1 MDRAATV
8 QGALRRFLDDSGLD
22 TQRRKV
28 CGHLLACRTEAMG
41 GRVMRCTQC
50 GDEQRWYH
58 GCRDRHCPQCQ
69 GRASRR
75 WAERQRQGVLPVA
88 YHHLVFTLPH
98 RLNGWVQLHP
108 QLLYRLLFDSAWST
122 LKAFGEDPRRLGGQ
136 LGMTAVLHTWG
147 QNLAQHVHLH
157 CLVPGGALDPQGH
170 WRAAKGTYLFPVRA
184 LSRRFRGAMVA
195 ALGRSARAGEL
206 HRVTRP
212 GEIEQMLEALMGC
225 DWVVYSKPC
234 LSHTPAVVDYLA
246 RYTHRIAVTN
256 ARILAVDDDGVD
268 LRYRDSHDGGR
279 GKTLHLAG
287 EEFVRRLM
295 LHVLPR
301 GFMRIRHF
309 GLLANR
315 CRTARV
321 AQIRGVLANAA
332 TDEAH
337 AIERAAEPTTGTDAE
352 YPCPRCRLGRLRPIA
367 EWTARPTGELS
378 MRRR

>member
-1 MDRAATV
+1 MDSAATV
-8 QGALRRFLDDSGLD
+8 QGALCRFGDLHGLD
-22 TQRRKV
+22 AQRRKV
-28 CGHLLACRTEAMG
+28 CGHLLACRTAAMG
-41 GRVMRCTQC
+41 GRVMRCERC

-69 GRASRR
+69 GRATRR
-75 WAERQRQGVLPVA
+75 WAERQREGVLPVA

-98 RLNGWVQLHP
+98 GLNGWVQLHP
-108 QLLYRLLFDSAWST
+108 QRLYRLLFDSAWST

-157 CLVPGGALDPQGH
+157 CLVPGGALDAQGH
-170 WRAAKGTYLFPVRA
+170 WRGAKGTYLFPVRA

-212 GEIEQMLEALMGC
+212 GEIERMLEALM
-225 DWVVYSKPC
+225 DREWVVYAKPC

-246 RYTHRIAVTN
+246 RYTHRIALTN
-256 ARILAVDDDGVD
+256 ARILAVDDEGVD
-268 LRYRDSHDGGR
+268 LRYRDARDGR
-279 GKTLHLAG
+279 SKTLHLAG

-309 GLLANR
+309 GFLANR
-315 CRTARV
+315 CRAARV
-321 AQIRGVLANAA
+321 AEIREDLASVP
-332 TDEAH
+332 TEAESVR
-337 AIERAAEPTTGTDAE
+337 ERGAPSMTGTDPD
-352 YPCPRCRLGRLRPIA
+352 YPCPRCRLGRLHAVA
-367 EWTARPTGELS
+367 EWAARPAAELS